1 MIYFEKISQ
10 DFCTPIIV
18 GKSIHPDVQKQ
29 LEIIQ
34 GKQEEFFHYLKERY
48 SQLKKIQS
56 ELYLDFVAEKELN
69 QVLKNISKFKN
80 LGDCFSKNILLED
93 QPLTYPFKL
102 LVTTKGIY
110 LAYLV
115 NFSSTEKYQLMID
128 ENEKVSRISLHDEL
142 EETSHLTN
150 LIEDLVCR
158 SEQIYYQIGLHTD
171 LLAIRQIGLQP
182 ILLLAGDNQSI
193 GELPDIQVV
202 SIRNFR
208 RKLEQE
214 PEKLTVEELTDLE
227 NLISE
232 ITETE
237 IMEDVFDFQ
246 YELTHNIQV
255 FNKYMEQVKNLMN
268 GFNEKHLELELKH
281 RSN

>member
-1 MIYFEKISQ
+1 M
-10 DFCTPIIV
+10 
-18 GKSIHPDVQKQ
+18 
-29 LEIIQ
+29 
-34 GKQEEFFHYLKERY
+34 
-48 SQLKKIQS
+48 
-56 ELYLDFVAEKELN
+56 
-69 QVLKNISKFKN
+69 
-80 LGDCFSKNILLED
+80 ED